1 MKKLVKNCTILYN
14 PVSTGFKEKNLSL
27 ITSVIKQ
34 NGINVEILESLKKG
48 HMIDLVKEADRENNL
63 ILTLGGDGTVSEVYK
78 ALNEVEQKGL
88 YAHVPTGTTND
99 MAKNYDVRY
108 NDADK
113 IVEDILNGEVVM
125 MDSFKVNEEISAY
138 TSVAGYLAEVP
149 FKTKPFFKKYF
160 SHGGYILTALPKL
173 LVPPKKFNLSYE
185 TDNFKDNCQ
194 GFLMAVSNSKGFAG
208 KTLFP
213 NANLSDGKLEMLIVT
228 GANPNLIYN
237 ITKDYFKDSID
248 ITNYGKN
255 IITDVSSKITF
266 KFNDGKYP
274 KYPFDNDGEQSLV
287 LPNKENPEVTFEIAK
302 PIKVLKRKGN

>member
-34 NGINVEILESLKKG
+34 NEINVEILESLKKG

-138 TSVAGYLAEVP
+138 TSVAGYLAEVF
-149 FKTKPFFKKYF
+149 FKTKPFLKKYF
-160 SHGGYILTALPKL
+160 SHGGYILTALPRL

-185 TDNFKDNCQ
+185 TDNFKGNCQ

>member
-149 FKTKPFFKKYF
+149 FKTKPFLKKYF
-160 SHGGYILTALPKL
+160 SHGGYILTALPRL

-185 TDNFKDNCQ
+185 TDNFKGICQ